1 MCHNLGIS
9 SVEDLSLNFTNNLL
23 ITWSPPSFYSDDI
36 PQESITTYHV
46 NVNQDGF
53 VILDI
58 NTTNTFY
65 QISSIITKYCRIY
78 IVSVKAVIEQYSSLV
93 TIDQNEEN
101 EGSKI
106 MLIDLFNVLI
116 LHIIRL
122 YY

>member
-1 MCHNLGIS
+1 MCHNLGITP
-9 SVEDLSLNFTNNLL
+9 VEDLSFNFTNNLL

-36 PQESITTYHV
+36 PQGNITTYHV

-53 VILDI
+53 VILDV

-65 QISSIITKYCRIY
+65 QIPSIFTEYCHIY
-78 IVSVKAVIEQYSSLV
+78 IVSVKAIIEQYSSLV
-93 TIDQNEEN
+93 TIAQNEEN

-106 MLIDLFNVLI
+106 MLINLFNVLI

>member
-9 SVEDLSLNFTNNLL
+9 SVEDLSFNFTNNLF
-23 ITWSPPSFYSDDI
+23 ITWSHPSFYSYDI
-36 PQESITTYHV
+36 ESITTYHV

-58 NTTNTFY
+58 NTTNQFY
-65 QISSIITKYCRIY
+65 QLPGILTKHCHIY
-78 IVSVKAVIEQYSSLV
+78 IVSVKAIVEQYSSLV
-93 TIDQNEEN
+93 TIAQNEEN

-106 MLIDLFNVLI
+106 MLINLFNVLI